1 MTRVE
6 LETNIYTLLKESGIT
21 TRIFKQDTRDPNY
34 RGEYIEIIPLTFDES
49 SLYASSII
57 NVNVHVPDVNGI
69 KNSKRIDILSEQVRT
84 VFRQEKDATESYYT
98 IYNNGMFS
106 ILSTLDYKDENE
118 THFRNLR
125 INVTYLNL

>member
-6 LETNIYTLLKESGIT
+6 LETNTYTLLKGSGIT

-49 SLYASSII
+49 SFHASSII

-118 THFRNLR
+118 THFRNFR